1 MSKTK
6 KLDTAHLQEIQDLQD
21 KFINNTNLLGNV
33 SIKLHVL
40 KTQIDATNN
49 EQQLLIEEFEKLQQQ
64 EQALLDTMRE
74 RYGDGQVNIVE
85 GTFTPTDGLDQ

>member
-6 KLDTAHLQEIQDLQD
+6 KLDAAHLQEIQDLQD

-49 EQQLLIEEFEKLQQQ
+49 EQQLLIEEFDKLQQQ

>member
-6 KLDTAHLQEIQDLQD
+6 KLDGAHLQEIQDLQD